1 MQLQSLTIEFI
12 LLQISVAFSP
22 GLIIALVVNE
32 AVQKGK
38 KNALQ
43 VAYGAAAGAI
53 GITII
58 TAAVITYIFS
68 LIPEIL
74 TFIYIF
80 GIIYIVYKGIK
91 TIQDKGDSPKVL
103 GSASFLSGFKINLAN
118 PKMWVFYLS
127 VLPLFIT
134 DESNIFSSLIF
145 LGIVTI
151 FINLFADISYA
162 LLSSY
167 LFNNSSTKVKRYIN
181 VISGICLIGIGIYL
195 FFSRFIWIFSRFNRI
210 IRFVILKK
218 FWNCTY
224 ATQSGW

>member
-32 AVQKGK
+32 AVQKGR

-53 GITII
+53 GITLI
-58 TAAVITYIFS
+58 TAAVIAYIFS

-91 TIQDKGDSPKVL
+91 TIQDKGESPKVL

-134 DESNIFSSLIF
+134 DESSIFSSLIY

-167 LFNNSSTKVKRYIN
+167 LFNSSSTKIKRYIN
-181 VISGICLIGIGIYL
+181 IFSGICLIGIGIYL
-195 FFSRFIWIFSRFNRI
+195 FFSRFI
-210 IRFVILKK
+210 
-218 FWNCTY
+218 
-224 ATQSGW
+224 

>member
-32 AVQKGK
+32 AVQKGR

-43 VAYGAAAGAI
+43 VAYGAATGAI
-53 GITII
+53 GITLI
-58 TAAVITYIFS
+58 TAAVISYIFS

-91 TIQDKGDSPKVL
+91 TVQDKGDSPKVL

-134 DESNIFSSLIF
+134 DESNIFSSLIY

-151 FINLFADISYA
+151 LINLFADISYA
-162 LLSSY
+162 LVSSY
-167 LFNNSSTKVKRYIN
+167 LFNNPTTKVKRYIN
-181 VISGICLIGIGIYL
+181 IISGLCLIGIGIYL
-195 FFSRFIWIFSRFNRI
+195 FFSRFI
-210 IRFVILKK
+210 
-218 FWNCTY
+218 
-224 ATQSGW
+224 

>member
-32 AVQKGK
+32 AVQKGR

-43 VAYGAAAGAI
+43 VAYGAATGAI
-53 GITII
+53 GITLI

-91 TIQDKGDSPKVL
+91 TIQDKGDSPEVL
-103 GSASFLSGFKINLAN
+103 GSASFMSGFKINLAN

-134 DESNIFSSLIF
+134 DESNIFSSLIY

-167 LFNNSSTKVKRYIN
+167 LFNNSTTKVKRYIN
-181 VISGICLIGIGIYL
+181 IISGVCLIGIGIYL
-195 FFSRFIWIFSRFNRI
+195 FFSRFI
-210 IRFVILKK
+210 
-218 FWNCTY
+218 
-224 ATQSGW
+224 

>member
-32 AVQKGK
+32 AVQKGR

-127 VLPLFIT
+127 VLPLFMT
-134 DESNIFSSLIF
+134 DESSIFSSLIY

-167 LFNNSSTKVKRYIN
+167 LFNNSSTKIKRYIN
-181 VISGICLIGIGIYL
+181 IFSGICLIGIGIYL
-195 FFSRFIWIFSRFNRI
+195 FFSRFI
-210 IRFVILKK
+210 
-218 FWNCTY
+218 
-224 ATQSGW
+224 

>member
-32 AVQKGK
+32 AVQKGR

-53 GITII
+53 GITLI

-91 TIQDKGDSPKVL
+91 TVQDKGDSPEVL
-103 GSASFLSGFKINLAN
+103 GSASFMSGFKINLAN

-134 DESNIFSSLIF
+134 DESNIFSSLIY

-167 LFNNSSTKVKRYIN
+167 LFNNSSTKIKRYIN
-181 VISGICLIGIGIYL
+181 IFSGICLIGIGIYL
-195 FFSRFIWIFSRFNRI
+195 FFSRFI
-210 IRFVILKK
+210 
-218 FWNCTY
+218 
-224 ATQSGW
+224 

>member
-1 MQLQSLTIEFI
+1 MQLQSLNIEFI

-32 AVQKGK
+32 AVQKGR

-53 GITII
+53 GVTII

-80 GIIYIVYKGIK
+80 GIIYIIYKGIK
-91 TIQDKGDSPKVL
+91 TIQDKGDGPKVL

-134 DESNIFSSLIF
+134 DESNIFSSLIY

-167 LFNNSSTKVKRYIN
+167 LFNNSTTKVKRYIN
-181 VISGICLIGIGIYL
+181 IISGLCLIGIGIYL
-195 FFSRFIWIFSRFNRI
+195 FFSRFI
-210 IRFVILKK
+210 
-218 FWNCTY
+218 
-224 ATQSGW
+224 

>member
-32 AVQKGK
+32 AVQKGR

-58 TAAVITYIFS
+58 TAGVITYIFS

-91 TIQDKGDSPKVL
+91 TIQDKGDSPEVL
-103 GSASFLSGFKINLAN
+103 GSASFMSGFKINLAN

-134 DESNIFSSLIF
+134 DESNIFSSLIY

-181 VISGICLIGIGIYL
+181 IFSGICLIGIGIYL
-195 FFSRFIWIFSRFNRI
+195 FFSRFI
-210 IRFVILKK
+210 
-218 FWNCTY
+218 
-224 ATQSGW
+224 

>member
-32 AVQKGK
+32 AVQKGR

-58 TAAVITYIFS
+58 TAGVITYIFS

-103 GSASFLSGFKINLAN
+103 GSASFMSGFKINLAN

-134 DESNIFSSLIF
+134 DESSIFSSLIY

-167 LFNNSSTKVKRYIN
+167 LFNNSTTKVKRYIN
-181 VISGICLIGIGIYL
+181 IFSGLCLIGIGIYL
-195 FFSRFIWIFSRFNRI
+195 FFSRFI
-210 IRFVILKK
+210 
-218 FWNCTY
+218 
-224 ATQSGW
+224 

>member
-1 MQLQSLTIEFI
+1 MQLQPLTIEFI

-32 AVQKGK
+32 AVQKGR

-43 VAYGAAAGAI
+43 VAYGAATGAI
-53 GITII
+53 GITLI

-80 GIIYIVYKGIK
+80 GIIYIIYKGIK
-91 TIQDKGDSPKVL
+91 TIQDKGDSPEVL
-103 GSASFLSGFKINLAN
+103 GSASFMSGFKINLAN

-134 DESNIFSSLIF
+134 DESNIFSSLIY

-167 LFNNSSTKVKRYIN
+167 LFNNSSTKIKRYIN
-181 VISGICLIGIGIYL
+181 IFSGVCLIGIGIYL
-195 FFSRFIWIFSRFNRI
+195 FFSRFI
-210 IRFVILKK
+210 
-218 FWNCTY
+218 
-224 ATQSGW
+224 

>member
-32 AVQKGK
+32 AVQKGR

-43 VAYGAAAGAI
+43 VAYGAATGAI
-53 GITII
+53 GITLI

-80 GIIYIVYKGIK
+80 GIIYIIYKGIK
-91 TIQDKGDSPKVL
+91 TIQDKGDSPEVL
-103 GSASFLSGFKINLAN
+103 GSASFMSGFKINLAN

-134 DESNIFSSLIF
+134 DESNIFSSLIY

-167 LFNNSSTKVKRYIN
+167 LFNNSSTNLKRYIN
-181 VISGICLIGIGIYL
+181 IISGLCLIGIGIYL
-195 FFSRFIWIFSRFNRI
+195 FFSRFI
-210 IRFVILKK
+210 
-218 FWNCTY
+218 
-224 ATQSGW
+224 

>member
-1 MQLQSLTIEFI
+1 MQFQSLTIEFI
-12 LLQISVAFSP
+12 ILQISVAFSP
-22 GLIIALVVNE
+22 GLIIALIVNE
-32 AVQKGK
+32 AVQKGR

-58 TAAVITYIFS
+58 TAAVTTYIFS

-118 PKMWVFYLS
+118 PKMWVFYIS

-167 LFNNSSTKVKRYIN
+167 LFKNSTTKVKMYIN
-181 VISGICLIGIGIYL
+181 IISGVCLIGIGIYL
-195 FFSRFIWIFSRFNRI
+195 FFSRFI
-210 IRFVILKK
+210 
-218 FWNCTY
+218 
-224 ATQSGW
+224 

>member
-32 AVQKGK
+32 AVQKGR

-53 GITII
+53 GITLI
-58 TAAVITYIFS
+58 TAAVIAYIFS

-91 TIQDKGDSPKVL
+91 TIQDKGDSPEVL
-103 GSASFLSGFKINLAN
+103 GSASFMSGFKINLAN

-134 DESNIFSSLIF
+134 DESNIFSSLLF

-167 LFNNSSTKVKRYIN
+167 LFNNSSTKIKRYIN
-181 VISGICLIGIGIYL
+181 IFSGICLIGIGIYL
-195 FFSRFIWIFSRFNRI
+195 FFSRFI
-210 IRFVILKK
+210 
-218 FWNCTY
+218 
-224 ATQSGW
+224 

>member
-32 AVQKGK
+32 AVQKGR

-58 TAAVITYIFS
+58 TAGVITYIFS

-80 GIIYIVYKGIK
+80 GIIYIIYKGIK
-91 TIQDKGDSPKVL
+91 TIQDKGDGPKVL

-167 LFNNSSTKVKRYIN
+167 LFNNPTRKVKRYIN
-181 VISGICLIGIGIYL
+181 IVSGLCLIGIGIYL
-195 FFSRFIWIFSRFNRI
+195 FFSRFI
-210 IRFVILKK
+210 
-218 FWNCTY
+218 
-224 ATQSGW
+224 

>member
-32 AVQKGK
+32 AVQKGR

-53 GITII
+53 GITLI
-58 TAAVITYIFS
+58 TAGVITYIFS

-91 TIQDKGDSPKVL
+91 TIQDKGDSLKVL

-167 LFNNSSTKVKRYIN
+167 LFNNSTTKVKRYIN
-181 VISGICLIGIGIYL
+181 IISGVCLIGIGIYL
-195 FFSRFIWIFSRFNRI
+195 FFSRFI
-210 IRFVILKK
+210 
-218 FWNCTY
+218 
-224 ATQSGW
+224 

>member
-1 MQLQSLTIEFI
+1 MQLQPLTIEFI

-32 AVQKGK
+32 AVQKGR

-43 VAYGAAAGAI
+43 VAYGAAIGAI
-53 GITII
+53 GITMI
-58 TAAVITYIFS
+58 TAGVITYIFS

-80 GIIYIVYKGIK
+80 GMFYIIYKGIK
-91 TIQDKGDSPKVL
+91 TIQNKVDSSEVL
-103 GSASFLSGFKINLAN
+103 GSASFMSGFKINIAN

-134 DESNIFSSLIF
+134 DESNIFSSLIY

-167 LFNNSSTKVKRYIN
+167 LFNNSSTKIKRYIN
-181 VISGICLIGIGIYL
+181 IFSGVCLIGIGIYL
-195 FFSRFIWIFSRFNRI
+195 FFSRFI
-210 IRFVILKK
+210 
-218 FWNCTY
+218 
-224 ATQSGW
+224 

>member
-12 LLQISVAFSP
+12 LLQVSVAFSP

-32 AVQKGK
+32 AVQKGR

-43 VAYGAAAGAI
+43 VAYGAASGAI

-91 TIQDKGDSPKVL
+91 TIQDKGDGPKVL
-103 GSASFLSGFKINLAN
+103 GSASFLSGLKINLAN

-134 DESNIFSSLIF
+134 DESNIFSSLIY

-162 LLSSY
+162 FVSSY
-167 LFNNSSTKVKRYIN
+167 LFNNSTTKVKRYIN
-181 VISGICLIGIGIYL
+181 IISGLCLIGIGIYL
-195 FFSRFIWIFSRFNRI
+195 FFSRFI
-210 IRFVILKK
+210 
-218 FWNCTY
+218 
-224 ATQSGW
+224 

>member
-12 LLQISVAFSP
+12 LLQISVAVSP

-32 AVQKGK
+32 AVQKGR

-167 LFNNSSTKVKRYIN
+167 LFNNSTTKVKRYIN
-181 VISGICLIGIGIYL
+181 IISGVCLIGIGIYL
-195 FFSRFIWIFSRFNRI
+195 FFSRFI
-210 IRFVILKK
+210 
-218 FWNCTY
+218 
-224 ATQSGW
+224 

>member
-1 MQLQSLTIEFI
+1 MQLQSLTVEFI

-32 AVQKGK
+32 AVQKGR

-43 VAYGAAAGAI
+43 VAYGAAAGAM

-80 GIIYIVYKGIK
+80 GMIYIIYKGVK
-91 TIQDKGDSPKVL
+91 TLQDKGDSPEVL
-103 GSASFLSGFKINLAN
+103 GSASFMSGFKINLAN

-134 DESNIFSSLIF
+134 DEAYVFSSLIF

-151 FINLFADISYA
+151 LINLFADISYA

-167 LFNNSSTKVKRYIN
+167 LFNNSSTNVKRYIN
-181 VISGICLIGIGIYL
+181 IISGLCLIGIGIYL
-195 FFSRFIWIFSRFNRI
+195 FFSRFI
-210 IRFVILKK
+210 
-218 FWNCTY
+218 
-224 ATQSGW
+224 

>member
-32 AVQKGK
+32 AVQKGR

-80 GIIYIVYKGIK
+80 GIIYIIYKGIK
-91 TIQDKGDSPKVL
+91 TIQDKGDGPKVL

-134 DESNIFSSLIF
+134 DESNIFSSLIY

-167 LFNNSSTKVKRYIN
+167 LFNNSSTKIKRYIN
-181 VISGICLIGIGIYL
+181 IFSGICLIGIGIYL
-195 FFSRFIWIFSRFNRI
+195 FFGRFI
-210 IRFVILKK
+210 
-218 FWNCTY
+218 
-224 ATQSGW
+224 

>member
-32 AVQKGK
+32 AVQKGR

-43 VAYGAAAGAI
+43 VAYGAASGAI
-53 GITII
+53 GLTII

-134 DESNIFSSLIF
+134 DESNIFSSLIY

-162 LLSSY
+162 FVSSY
-167 LFNNSSTKVKRYIN
+167 LFNNSTTKVKRYIN
-181 VISGICLIGIGIYL
+181 IISGLCLIGIGIYL
-195 FFSRFIWIFSRFNRI
+195 FFSRFI
-210 IRFVILKK
+210 
-218 FWNCTY
+218 
-224 ATQSGW
+224 

>member
-32 AVQKGK
+32 AVQKGR

-53 GITII
+53 GITVI
-58 TAAVITYIFS
+58 TAGVITYIFS

-167 LFNNSSTKVKRYIN
+167 LFNNSTTKVKRYIN
-181 VISGICLIGIGIYL
+181 IISGVCLIGIGVYL
-195 FFSRFIWIFSRFNRI
+195 FFSRFI
-210 IRFVILKK
+210 
-218 FWNCTY
+218 
-224 ATQSGW
+224 

>member
-32 AVQKGK
+32 AVQKGR

-43 VAYGAAAGAI
+43 VAYGAATGAI
-53 GITII
+53 GITLI
-58 TAAVITYIFS
+58 TAAVISYIFS

-91 TIQDKGDSPKVL
+91 TIQDKGDSPEVL
-103 GSASFLSGFKINLAN
+103 DSASFMSGFKINLAN

-134 DESNIFSSLIF
+134 DESNIFSSLIY

-167 LFNNSSTKVKRYIN
+167 LFNNSTTKVKRYIN
-181 VISGICLIGIGIYL
+181 IISGLCLIGIGIYL
-195 FFSRFIWIFSRFNRI
+195 FFSRFI
-210 IRFVILKK
+210 
-218 FWNCTY
+218 
-224 ATQSGW
+224 

>member
-1 MQLQSLTIEFI
+1 MQLQSLTVEFI

-32 AVQKGK
+32 AVQKGR

-43 VAYGAAAGAI
+43 VAYGAATGAI

-80 GIIYIVYKGIK
+80 GMIYIIYKGVK
-91 TIQDKGDSPKVL
+91 TLQDKGDSPEVL
-103 GSASFLSGFKINLAN
+103 DSASFMSGFKINLAN

-134 DESNIFSSLIF
+134 DEAYVFSSLIF

-151 FINLFADISYA
+151 LINLFADISYA

-167 LFNNSSTKVKRYIN
+167 LFNNSSTNVKRYIN
-181 VISGICLIGIGIYL
+181 IISGLCLIGIGIYL
-195 FFSRFIWIFSRFNRI
+195 FFSRFI
-210 IRFVILKK
+210 
-218 FWNCTY
+218 
-224 ATQSGW
+224 

>member
-1 MQLQSLTIEFI
+1 MQFQSLTIEFI

-32 AVQKGK
+32 AVQKGR

-118 PKMWVFYLS
+118 PKMWVFYIS

-167 LFNNSSTKVKRYIN
+167 LFKNSTTKVKMYIN
-181 VISGICLIGIGIYL
+181 IISGVCLIGIGIYL
-195 FFSRFIWIFSRFNRI
+195 FFSRFI
-210 IRFVILKK
+210 
-218 FWNCTY
+218 
-224 ATQSGW
+224 

>member
-1 MQLQSLTIEFI
+1 MQLQSLTVEFI

-32 AVQKGK
+32 AVQKGR

-43 VAYGAAAGAI
+43 VAYGAATGSI

-80 GIIYIVYKGIK
+80 GMIYIIYKGVK
-91 TIQDKGDSPKVL
+91 TLQDKGDSPEVL
-103 GSASFLSGFKINLAN
+103 GSASFMSGFKINLAN

-134 DESNIFSSLIF
+134 DEAYVFSSLIF

-167 LFNNSSTKVKRYIN
+167 LFNNSSTNVKRYIN
-181 VISGICLIGIGIYL
+181 IISGLCLIGIGIYL
-195 FFSRFIWIFSRFNRI
+195 FFSRFI
-210 IRFVILKK
+210 
-218 FWNCTY
+218 
-224 ATQSGW
+224 

>member
-1 MQLQSLTIEFI
+1 MQVQSLTIEFI

-32 AVQKGK
+32 AVQKGR

-43 VAYGAAAGAI
+43 VAYGAATGAI
-53 GITII
+53 GITLI

-91 TIQDKGDSPKVL
+91 TIQDKGNSPEVL
-103 GSASFLSGFKINLAN
+103 GSASFMSGFKINLAN

-134 DESNIFSSLIF
+134 DESNIFSSLIY

-167 LFNNSSTKVKRYIN
+167 LFNNSSTKIKRNIN
-181 VISGICLIGIGIYL
+181 IFSGVCLIGIGIYL
-195 FFSRFIWIFSRFNRI
+195 FFSRFI
-210 IRFVILKK
+210 
-218 FWNCTY
+218 
-224 ATQSGW
+224 

>member
-32 AVQKGK
+32 AVQKGR

-58 TAAVITYIFS
+58 TAGVITYIFS

-103 GSASFLSGFKINLAN
+103 SSASFMSGFKINLAN

-134 DESNIFSSLIF
+134 DESNIFSSLIY

-167 LFNNSSTKVKRYIN
+167 LFNNSTTKVKRYIN
-181 VISGICLIGIGIYL
+181 MISGLCLVGIGIYL
-195 FFSRFIWIFSRFNRI
+195 FFSRFI
-210 IRFVILKK
+210 
-218 FWNCTY
+218 
-224 ATQSGW
+224 

>member
-1 MQLQSLTIEFI
+1 MQLQPLTIEFI

-32 AVQKGK
+32 AVQKGR

-43 VAYGAAAGAI
+43 VAYGAATGAI
-53 GITII
+53 GITMI
-58 TAAVITYIFS
+58 TAGVITYIFS

-80 GIIYIVYKGIK
+80 GMFYIIYKGIK
-91 TIQDKGDSPKVL
+91 TIQNKGDSPEVL
-103 GSASFLSGFKINLAN
+103 GSASFMSGFKINLAN
-118 PKMWVFYLS
+118 SKMWVFYLS

-151 FINLFADISYA
+151 VINLFADISYA

-167 LFNNSSTKVKRYIN
+167 LFNDSTTKVKRYIN
-181 VISGICLIGIGIYL
+181 IISGLCLIGIGIYL
-195 FFSRFIWIFSRFNRI
+195 FFSRFI
-210 IRFVILKK
+210 
-218 FWNCTY
+218 
-224 ATQSGW
+224 

>member
-12 LLQISVAFSP
+12 LLQVSVAFSP

-32 AVQKGK
+32 AVQKGR

-43 VAYGAAAGAI
+43 VAYGAASGAI
-53 GITII
+53 GITLI

-91 TIQDKGDSPKVL
+91 TIQDKGDSPEVL
-103 GSASFLSGFKINLAN
+103 GSASFMSGFKINLAN

-134 DESNIFSSLIF
+134 DESSIFSSLIY

-167 LFNNSSTKVKRYIN
+167 LFNNSSTKIKRYIN
-181 VISGICLIGIGIYL
+181 IFSGICLIGIGIYL
-195 FFSRFIWIFSRFNRI
+195 FFSRFI
-210 IRFVILKK
+210 
-218 FWNCTY
+218 
-224 ATQSGW
+224 

>member
-1 MQLQSLTIEFI
+1 VQLQSLTIEFI

-32 AVQKGK
+32 AVQKGR

-91 TIQDKGDSPKVL
+91 TLQDKGDSPEVL

-134 DESNIFSSLIF
+134 DESNIFSSLIY

-167 LFNNSSTKVKRYIN
+167 LFNNSTTKVKRYIN
-181 VISGICLIGIGIYL
+181 IFSGICLIGIGIYL
-195 FFSRFIWIFSRFNRI
+195 FFSRFI
-210 IRFVILKK
+210 
-218 FWNCTY
+218 
-224 ATQSGW
+224 

>member
-1 MQLQSLTIEFI
+1 MQLQPLTIEFI

-32 AVQKGK
+32 AVQKGR

-43 VAYGAAAGAI
+43 VAYGAATGAI
-53 GITII
+53 VITLI

-91 TIQDKGDSPKVL
+91 TIQDKGDSPEVL
-103 GSASFLSGFKINLAN
+103 DSASFMSGFKINLAN

-134 DESNIFSSLIF
+134 DESNIYSSLIY

-167 LFNNSSTKVKRYIN
+167 LFNNSSTKIKRYIN
-181 VISGICLIGIGIYL
+181 IFSGVCLIGIGIYL
-195 FFSRFIWIFSRFNRI
+195 FFSRFI
-210 IRFVILKK
+210 
-218 FWNCTY
+218 
-224 ATQSGW
+224 

>member
-32 AVQKGK
+32 AVQKGR

-58 TAAVITYIFS
+58 TAGVITYIFS

-80 GIIYIVYKGIK
+80 GIIYIIYKGIK

-103 GSASFLSGFKINLAN
+103 SSASFMSGFKINLAN

-134 DESNIFSSLIF
+134 DESNIFSSLIY

-167 LFNNSSTKVKRYIN
+167 LFNNSSTKIKRYIN
-181 VISGICLIGIGIYL
+181 IFSGICLIGIGIYL
-195 FFSRFIWIFSRFNRI
+195 FFSRFI
-210 IRFVILKK
+210 
-218 FWNCTY
+218 
-224 ATQSGW
+224 

>member
-32 AVQKGK
+32 AVQKGR

-53 GITII
+53 GITLI

-91 TIQDKGDSPKVL
+91 TIQDKGDSPEVL
-103 GSASFLSGFKINLAN
+103 GSASFMSGFKINLAN

-134 DESNIFSSLIF
+134 DESNIFSSLIY

-167 LFNNSSTKVKRYIN
+167 LFNNSTTSVKRYIN
-181 VISGICLIGIGIYL
+181 IISGVCLIGIGIYL
-195 FFSRFIWIFSRFNRI
+195 FFSRFI
-210 IRFVILKK
+210 
-218 FWNCTY
+218 
-224 ATQSGW
+224 

>member
-1 MQLQSLTIEFI
+1 LQLQSLTVEFI

-32 AVQKGK
+32 AAQKGR

-53 GITII
+53 GITLI
-58 TAAVITYIFS
+58 TAAVITYIFT

-80 GIIYIVYKGIK
+80 GMIYIVYKGIK
-91 TIQDKGDSPKVL
+91 TLQDKGDSPKVF
-103 GSASFLSGFKINLAN
+103 GSASFMSGFKINLAN

-145 LGIVTI
+145 LGILTI
-151 FINLFADISYA
+151 FINLFADITYA

-181 VISGICLIGIGIYL
+181 IVSGICLIGIGIYL
-195 FFSRFIWIFSRFNRI
+195 FFSRFI
-210 IRFVILKK
+210 
-218 FWNCTY
+218 
-224 ATQSGW
+224 

>member
-32 AVQKGK
+32 AVQKGR

-134 DESNIFSSLIF
+134 DESNIFYSLIY

-167 LFNNSSTKVKRYIN
+167 LFNNPTRKVKRYIN
-181 VISGICLIGIGIYL
+181 IVSGLCLIGIGIYL
-195 FFSRFIWIFSRFNRI
+195 FFSRFI
-210 IRFVILKK
+210 
-218 FWNCTY
+218 
-224 ATQSGW
+224 

>member
-12 LLQISVAFSP
+12 LLQVSVAFSP

-32 AVQKGK
+32 GVQKGR

-58 TAAVITYIFS
+58 TAGVITYIFS

-91 TIQDKGDSPKVL
+91 TIQDKGDGPKVL

-134 DESNIFSSLIF
+134 DESNIFSSLIY

-162 LLSSY
+162 FVSSY
-167 LFNNSSTKVKRYIN
+167 LFNNSTTKVKRYIN
-181 VISGICLIGIGIYL
+181 IISGLCLIGIGIYL
-195 FFSRFIWIFSRFNRI
+195 FFSRFI
-210 IRFVILKK
+210 
-218 FWNCTY
+218 
-224 ATQSGW
+224 

>member
-32 AVQKGK
+32 AVQKGR

-43 VAYGAAAGAI
+43 VAYGAASGAI

-91 TIQDKGDSPKVL
+91 TIQDKGDSPEVL
-103 GSASFLSGFKINLAN
+103 GSASFLSGLKINLAN

-134 DESNIFSSLIF
+134 DESNIFSSLIY

-162 LLSSY
+162 FVSSY
-167 LFNNSSTKVKRYIN
+167 LFNNSTTKVKRYIN
-181 VISGICLIGIGIYL
+181 IISGLCLIGIGIYL
-195 FFSRFIWIFSRFNRI
+195 FFSRFI
-210 IRFVILKK
+210 
-218 FWNCTY
+218 
-224 ATQSGW
+224 

>member
-32 AVQKGK
+32 AVQKGR

-103 GSASFLSGFKINLAN
+103 GSASFMSGFKINLAN

-134 DESNIFSSLIF
+134 DESNIFSSLIY

-167 LFNNSSTKVKRYIN
+167 LFNNSSTKIKRYIN
-181 VISGICLIGIGIYL
+181 IFSGICLIGIGIYL
-195 FFSRFIWIFSRFNRI
+195 FFSRFI
-210 IRFVILKK
+210 
-218 FWNCTY
+218 
-224 ATQSGW
+224 